1 MTDPENPG
9 ATTDPGTTTDPGNT
23 TDPGTATDPGN
34 IGDIDPGVV
43 FPDPSP
49 DIQGVRYQNRQW
61 REKIERRKLDGIL

>member
-49 DIQGVRYQNRQW
+49 DIQGGTVPEQAVA
-61 REKIERRKLDGIL
+61 